1 MSKGGA
7 FARNLFRPGYV
18 SLRMTAFPQRT
29 SSLTDRRGFLRGLGT
44 LMALPALE
52 SLATRGYAAPA
63 KAAARPLRM
72 AFLYTPNGVNVE
84 HWFPKGEGEHYQFG
98 SSMKMLEQYRKDFSI
113 ITGLCHDKAR
123 ANGDGGGD
131 HARATATFLT
141 GVQARKTAG
150 SDIKLGTSVDQLVAD
165 RIGHQTKLASLELS
179 TDGQRS
185 AGRCDSGYSCAYQ
198 FNLAWK
204 SETMP
209 LAPEMDPRL
218 AFERVFGAGA
228 GGKEGERRRLLN
240 KSIMDTVLADANRLQ
255 RRVNARDRAK
265 LDEYFT
271 SVRDIEQRIERA
283 EKLGQPLPKD
293 VQAPSGIPDSYQE
306 HIRVMFDLLAL
317 SFQTDSTRV
326 ATFLLAHDGSNR
338 SFPEI
343 GVPDSHHQ
351 ISHHQHDPEKLRKIA
366 LIDQFYLTQLAY
378 FLQKMKST
386 PDGEGNL
393 LDNSMIVY
401 GGGISDPDRHNH
413 DDLPVILAGHGGGTL
428 NPGRRIA
435 LKREDE
441 TPMTNLYLSLL
452 DRMNVPAERI
462 GDSTGKLE
470 VI

>member
-1 MSKGGA
+1 
-7 FARNLFRPGYV
+7 
-18 SLRMTAFPQRT
+18 MTAFPQRT
-29 SSLTDRRGFLRGLGT
+29 SSHTDRRSFLRGLGT

-52 SLATRGYAAPA
+52 SLTPRGFAATPKPSA
-63 KAAARPLRM
+63 KPLRM

-84 HWFPKGEGEHYQFG
+84 HWFPKGEGENYQFG
-98 SSMKMLEQYRKDFSI
+98 SSMTMLERHRKDFSI

-150 SDIKLGTSVDQLVAD
+150 ADIQLGVSVDQIAAEK
-165 RIGHQTKLASLELS
+165 IGHLTKLPSLELS

-204 SETMP
+204 NETMP

-218 AFERVFGAGA
+218 AFERVFGV
-228 GGKEGERRRLLN
+228 GGGTGPEGERRRKLN
-240 KSIMDTVLADANRLQ
+240 KSILDIVLADANRLQ
-255 RRVNARDRAK
+255 KRVNAQDRAK

-271 SVRDIEQRIERA
+271 AVRDIEQRVERA
-283 EKLGQPLPKD
+283 EKMNKELPPG
-293 VQAPSGIPDSYQE
+293 VQTPSGIPDSYQE

-317 SFQTDSTRV
+317 SFQTDSTRI

-366 LIDQFYLTQLAY
+366 LIDQFYLTQLGY
-378 FLQKMKST
+378 FLDKMKNT

-393 LDNSMIVY
+393 LQNSMIVY

-413 DDLPVILAGHGGGTL
+413 DDLPIILAGHGGGTL

-452 DRMNVPAERI
+452 DRMGVPAQRI

-470 VI
+470 MI